1 MYVSYAP
8 EEFDGMLNVTISDVM
23 DIVHPERKKVVN
35 ELTGNNSTTAA
46 ASNSTINDGNNANNQ
61 ESNKGSNSENEQKV
75 KSDL

>member
-8 EEFDGMLNVTISDVM
+8 EEFDNLLNVTISDVM

-35 ELTGNNSTTAA
+35 ELPSGNNNDTS
-46 ASNSTINDGNNANNQ
+46 SNSNYTDNNNNTSNQ
-61 ESNKGSNSENEQKV
+61 ENNNNSEQKN